1 MTSSVVIGRAVKTGF
16 ALAAASAMVLLSA
29 NPASAATTYTSSGL
43 GASVSGTTVK
53 ATVTLKASATT
64 YASLSGICARNS
76 SGHNMD
82 FPLEAHTIGTR
93 GTTVTATRN
102 LAAGSYTYWG
112 CAKVNGSWMNIGS
125 TKTFTVAATP
135 PPPPP
140 PTSTSTPTQTP
151 TTTASPTTATPTPS
165 TTSPASI
172 TTAPTTSS
180 PSMVP
185 PTITT
190 APTTP
195 AVGPSGER
203 MPVGDLPGWKQVFT
217 DDFTTDVAR
226 GGFPGPYAS
235 KWTQY
240 HGFYDTFKTG
250 YYDKGA
256 ISTAGGAMDLFL
268 RTENGKA
275 IAAAPVPIVT
285 KAWEGQTYG
294 RFTVRFR
301 SDSMPGYKTAWLL
314 WPDTNNWNEGEI
326 DFPEGG
332 LDSTMMGF
340 NHCVGDPSKNCSWWD
355 TKKKFSDGWHTATI
369 EWAPN
374 KLTFILDGISSTT
387 TTSVPATPMHWVL
400 QTETNGKL
408 PPTTTAGHL
417 QIDWVSVYTYAP

>member
-1 MTSSVVIGRAVKTGF
+1 
-16 ALAAASAMVLLSA
+16 
-29 NPASAATTYTSSGL
+29 
-43 GASVSGTTVK
+43 
-53 ATVTLKASATT
+53 
-64 YASLSGICARNS
+64 
-76 SGHNMD
+76 
-82 FPLEAHTIGTR
+82 
-93 GTTVTATRN
+93 
-102 LAAGSYTYWG
+102 
-112 CAKVNGSWMNIGS
+112 
-125 TKTFTVAATP
+125 
-135 PPPPP
+135 
-140 PTSTSTPTQTP
+140 
-151 TTTASPTTATPTPS
+151 
-165 TTSPASI
+165 
-172 TTAPTTSS
+172 
-180 PSMVP
+180 MVP

-340 NHCVGDPSKNCSWWD
+340 NHCVGAPSKNCSWWD